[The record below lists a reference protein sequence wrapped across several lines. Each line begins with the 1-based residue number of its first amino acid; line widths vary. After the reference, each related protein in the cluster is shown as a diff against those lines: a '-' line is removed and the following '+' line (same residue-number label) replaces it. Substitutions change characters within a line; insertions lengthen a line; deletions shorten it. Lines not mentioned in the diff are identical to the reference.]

1 MQRLHSSAKNR
12 SPHYLTIVNNLSMNE
27 KLKSEANETK
37 FLKKSNITF
46 SIDKAKIVIGNKH
59 MFMSAKHA
67 NN

>member
-1 MQRLHSSAKNR
+1 
-12 SPHYLTIVNNLSMNE
+12 MNE